1 MSAEP
6 DTPTACDNDR
16 RLPLFRKL
24 ALAVLIAIPTLVILV
39 GVLGKVVSYSDMEAA
54 KADKAR
60 LDMKT
65 LETAYKSAV
74 GASKQKQPSYPSDI
88 IPFLEQGSG
97 GLIDPWDKQYQ
108 MRLIQTTDGPRPQF
122 FTFAPGGEE
131 IVWPKQ

>member
-6 DTPTACDNDR
+6 DTPAARDNEFR
-16 RLPLFRKL
+16 PRLLTKL
-24 ALAVLIAIPTLVILV
+24 GVTILV
-39 GVLGKVVSYSDMEAA
+39 VVTIAMTLLVAENVFVFRYLGAA

-74 GASKQKQPSYPSDI
+74 SASKQKQPSYPADI
-88 IPFLEQGSG
+88 IPFLEQGSA

-108 MRLIQTTDGPRPQF
+108 MRIIQTGDGPRPQF
-122 FTFAPGGEE
+122 FTFAPDGQE
-131 IVWPKQ
+131 IVWPRQ

>member
-1 MSAEP
+1 MNTEP
-6 DTPTACDNDR
+6 ATVIAATRHRAHAMMD
-16 RLPLFRKL
+16 LPIVV
-24 ALAVLIAIPTLVILV
+24 AILV
-39 GVLGKVVSYSDMEAA
+39 VLAAVSSMSVSCYLGYA

-74 GASKQKQPSYPSDI
+74 SASKQKQPSYPADI